1 MPIYEYLCAK
11 CGIEF
16 ELRRSFSEVDKP
28 ARCPKCNS
36 KAQKL
41 VSGFASKTG
50 SSIQP
55 PGKPFRKTVAEKAS
69 KRKKRVTKATRR
81 QSKK

>member
-1 MPIYEYLCAK
+1 MPIYEYLCTK
-11 CGIEF
+11 CRTEF

-55 PGKPFRKTVAEKAS
+55 PGKPFRKAVAEKAS
-69 KRKKRVTKATRR
+69 RSQPRAVKATKR
-81 QSKK
+81 QSKR